1 MFMYVSTEN
10 LKRKII
16 GTAFL
21 TPGFEC
27 FNFYSTLRFA
37 VLTKYK
43 LCHQKKSNS
52 RFKHFIFK
60 L

>member
-21 TPGFEC
+21 TPGFFCFFLFVFFFNLSNELLFF
-27 FNFYSTLRFA
+27 FNFILFLNFTILY
-37 VLTKYK
+37 
-43 LCHQKKSNS
+43 
-52 RFKHFIFK
+52 
-60 L
+60 